1 LLVLDGSGQRSSI
14 VRIIRSAI
22 LIESEIAAI
31 NFGDGDPP
39 FQSATLRAAKI
50 DAAISSTRF
59 LPSSIGARYH
69 IRLIFAYLLFLR
81 PGPCPVHRGVDAS
94 DCLLFSPLR
103 DCRVPAFDSSASGLH

>member
-1 LLVLDGSGQRSSI
+1 MLVLDGSGQRSSI

-31 NFGDGDPP
+31 NFGDADPP
-39 FQSATLRAAKI
+39 FQSASLRAAKI

-69 IRLIFAYLLFLR
+69 IRLIFAYLLFCAPDPALCVVGLMLR
-81 PGPCPVHRGVDAS
+81 TIC
-94 DCLLFSPLR
+94 CSPPLG

>member
-1 LLVLDGSGQRSSI
+1 MDGSVQRSSI

-22 LIESEIAAI
+22 LMESEIAAI

-39 FQSATLRAAKI
+39 FQSANLRAAKI

-59 LPSSIGARYH
+59 LPSSIRARYH
-69 IRLIFAYLLFLR
+69 IRLMFAYVLFAPRICRLR
-81 PGPCPVHRGVDAS
+81 RGVDAL

-103 DCRVPAFDSSASGLH
+103 DCRVLAFGSSASGLH